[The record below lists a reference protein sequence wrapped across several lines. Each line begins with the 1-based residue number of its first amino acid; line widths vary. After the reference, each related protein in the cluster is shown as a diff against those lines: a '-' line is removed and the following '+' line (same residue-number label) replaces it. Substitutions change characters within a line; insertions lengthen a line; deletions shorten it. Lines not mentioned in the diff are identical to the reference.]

1 MIDLKYL
8 RENPEIVKQN
18 IKNKFQDHKL
28 PLVDEVIALD
38 AQSRKAKQEA
48 DALRASRNVISKQ
61 IGALMGQ
68 GKKDEAMALKAQ
80 VQKDAEHL
88 TELEAQERQLQEKVN
103 KIMMTI
109 PNIIDPSVPIGKDDS
124 CNVEIEKY
132 GEPVVPDFEIPYH
145 TEIMEKFQGID
156 LDAAGKVAGN
166 GFYYL
171 MGDIARLHSAVIS
184 YARDFMIGR
193 GFTYCVPPFMIR
205 SGVVT
210 GVMSFEEMDA
220 EDIELIRQRDAH
232 RLQVMEGYCKTTSC
246 LRNYILEYF
255 GERAGVPCDN
265 CGNCHRDYTE
275 VDMTTEAKWVI
286 NCIAETRGRYGQS
299 IVVGTLLGANRARI
313 REVGAN
319 AYRSYGA
326 LEHMKEKDLH
336 LLIDQMQRDGYIV
349 QTSGEYPVLQMG
361 DITGLKREDA
371 RVMIRKFEEKEMP
384 AASKK
389 KARSTDSLTSAGYK
403 LFEELRQLRLTIA
416 KEEGMPPYIIF
427 NDKTLIEMCVRMPE
441 NRQDMLGVS
450 GVGENKFHK
459 YGQRFIDAIKSFA
472 AAHPNSATTSNVEEE
487 GAAMYNQTGTD
498 MYSQAGSASSK
509 ALFYIQPEDAKNF
522 EYAEYYTISEIRD
535 RLNAVSTAGN
545 IKKATTTVIWD
556 YLMTEGLMAEEEQEG
571 IFLKSR
577 TEQGGEQGIKAI
589 DKVSQRGTPY
599 QVFMYPEAV
608 QKMIVDYFIGE
619 RGVSGDEAA
628 ALGKQANARS
638 AWTQD
643 EDARL
648 VSEFKAGMKMSQIA
662 VKHGRTNGAI
672 RARLQKHG
680 LV

>member
-1 MIDLKYL
+1 
-8 RENPEIVKQN
+8 
-18 IKNKFQDHKL
+18 
-28 PLVDEVIALD
+28 
-38 AQSRKAKQEA
+38 
-48 DALRASRNVISKQ
+48 
-61 IGALMGQ
+61 
-68 GKKDEAMALKAQ
+68 
-80 VQKDAEHL
+80 
-88 TELEAQERQLQEKVN
+88 
-103 KIMMTI
+103 
-109 PNIIDPSVPIGKDDS
+109 
-124 CNVEIEKY
+124 
-132 GEPVVPDFEIPYH
+132 
-145 TEIMEKFQGID
+145 
-156 LDAAGKVAGN
+156 
-166 GFYYL
+166 
-171 MGDIARLHSAVIS
+171 
-184 YARDFMIGR
+184 
-193 GFTYCVPPFMIR
+193 
-205 SGVVT
+205 
-210 GVMSFEEMDA
+210 
-220 EDIELIRQRDAH
+220 
-232 RLQVMEGYCKTTSC
+232 
-246 LRNYILEYF
+246 
-255 GERAGVPCDN
+255 
-265 CGNCHRDYTE
+265 
-275 VDMTTEAKWVI
+275 MTTEAKWVI

-638 AWTQD
+638 A
-643 EDARL
+643 
-648 VSEFKAGMKMSQIA
+648 
-662 VKHGRTNGAI
+662 
-672 RARLQKHG
+672 
-680 LV
+680 